1 MDLLERP
8 EYNFLKTDLHFQ
20 LRFLRFAQR
29 FGKAAGLCQ
38 RTHIPPGD
46 ARPGPNR
53 GFPDGGY
60 ERVIRDDI

>member
-46 ARPGPNR
+46 A
-53 GFPDGGY
+53 
-60 ERVIRDDI
+60 